1 MCYNWIITLSMGTH
15 NTSRRINPLAYQHRI
30 TNTATIMEGEPV
42 IRELHL
48 PVSLVRDLM
57 DAGMGDEDI
66 LGMYPELEP
75 DDLAA
80 VREWAAGQGTAL
92 PQGEG

>member
-1 MCYNWIITLSMGTH
+1 M
-15 NTSRRINPLAYQHRI
+15 AYQHRI
-30 TNTATIMEGEPV
+30 TNTDAIMEGEPV

-48 PVSLVRDLM
+48 TVSLVHDLM
-57 DAGMGDEDI
+57 EAGMGDEDI

-80 VREWAAGQGTAL
+80 VREWAASQGTPL
-92 PQGEG
+92 PPG